1 MNEHRFHLAKYKT
14 GIKVSCPHCGKQK
27 CFTPYVDEEGK
38 LIFPSSVGICDHINS
53 CGYHYPPRQYFAD
66 HPEACPEDEGSSNT
80 LSLPSQVKASSS
92 VQQPATNVPPSF
104 IDSAIMESS
113 LSCYEINPLYIFL
126 CSIFGKQE
134 TNRLFKLYN
143 VGTARIWNGSTIF
156 WQIDTTGKIRAGK
169 VMAYDPK
176 TGHRIKDGTNKVC
189 WAHSLLKL
197 TDFNLC
203 QCLFGENLLAKFP
216 NKKVAIVE
224 SEKTAIIAS
233 HFMPEYLWLA
243 TGGITGR
250 FKPQVM
256 NVLRG
261 RNVTLI
267 PDLKAYDKW
276 ADQIP
281 MLSTICRMVTCSDVL
296 EQCATPEDC
305 DKGLDIADYLLME
318 ETPEQILQLMIDGNP
333 AIQDLFEAFDLELVE
348 AGPIDKRAPP
358 E

>member
-14 GIKVSCPHCGKQK
+14 GIKVSCPHCGKRK
-27 CFTPYVDEEGK
+27 CFTPYVDEEG
-38 LIFPSSVGICDHINS
+38 LVVFPSSVGICDHVNS

-66 HPEACPEDEGSSNT
+66 HPEACPKDEE
-80 LSLPSQVKASSS
+80 ASSAVSRPSHVKSLNSIQQSEPS
-92 VQQPATNVPPSF
+92 VPTSF
-104 IDSAIMESS
+104 IEPAVMESS

-126 CSIFGKQE
+126 CRVFGKQE
-134 TNRLFKLYN
+134 TNRLFKMYN

-156 WQIDTTGKIRAGK
+156 WQIDVNGKVRGGK

-176 TGHRIKDGTNKVC
+176 TGHRIKDGTNRVC

-203 QCLFGENLLAKFP
+203 QCLFGENLLAQFP
-216 NKKVAIVE
+216 DKKVAIVE

-243 TGGITGR
+243 TGGISGR

-256 NVLRG
+256 NVLRD

-281 MLSTICRMVTCSDVL
+281 MLSSICRTVACSDVL
-296 EQCATPEDC
+296 EQCATPEERN
-305 DKGLDIADYLLME
+305 KGLDIADYLLME
-318 ETPEQILQLMIDGNP
+318 ETPEQILQLMIDVNP
-333 AIQDLFEAFDLELVE
+333 AIQDLIDAFDLELVE
-348 AGPIDKRAPP
+348 AGLIDRRSPP
-358 E
+358 K